1 MSVAFCESL
10 CLPEFP
16 ELKMSNNPI
25 QLTLMIGPA
34 VPVPVTQDVLDA
46 LISVQVTTSSGAASG
61 FQLQFTINNRSP
73 LQTLFLLTAG
83 NPVPLMRVIIVVTIN
98 GTANVLMDGV
108 MTHHELSPGADPG
121 HSTLTVTGKDLTQV
135 MNYID
140 FSGVPYPAMSNEMR
154 VLLIL
159 SKYAMLGILPEVISS
174 VLVDIP
180 IPTEQIPRQKGK
192 DLAYIQSLAD
202 EVGYVFYLDPGPLP
216 GVSVA
221 YWGPEI
227 KVGVPQPALNINM
240 DAYTNVESLNFRF
253 NSDLR
258 SLPVVYIQD
267 PETKAMVSMPVPDIT
282 PLNPPLGLIP
292 PIPKNIDPI
301 TDTAKYS
308 PLRAAMIG
316 MAEASR
322 SADGVSGTGALDVL
336 RYGRA
341 LKARSL
347 VGVRGA
353 GAAFDGLYY
362 VNSVTHKIKRGEYK
376 QDFTLGRNGLLSTVP
391 TVPV

>member
-1 MSVAFCESL
+1 MA
-10 CLPEFP
+10 
-16 ELKMSNNPI
+16 NNPI
-25 QLTLMIGPA
+25 HLTLMIGPA
-34 VPVPVTQDVLDA
+34 VPVPVTQEVLEA
-46 LISVQVTTSSGAASG
+46 LVSVQVTTSSSDASG

-73 LQTLFLLTAG
+73 LQTLFLLTG
-83 NPVPLMRVIIVVTIN
+83 GSPIPLMRVIIVVTIN
-98 GTANVLMDGV
+98 GAANVLMDGV
-108 MTHHELSPGADPG
+108 MTNHELSPGADPG

-135 MNYID
+135 MDYID
-140 FSGVPYPAMSNEMR
+140 FSGIPYPAMPNEAR

-159 SKYAMLGILPEVISS
+159 AKYAVLGIVPMVLPS

-180 IPTEQIPRQKGK
+180 IPTEQIPRHKGK
-192 DLAYIQSLAD
+192 DLAYIKLLAD
-202 EVGYVFYLDPGPLP
+202 EVGYVFYLDPGPAP
-216 GVSVA
+216 GMSIA

-227 KVGVPQPALNINM
+227 KVGTPQPALNINM

-253 NSDLR
+253 NSDSK
-258 SLPVVYIQD
+258 SLPIVFIQN
-267 PETKAMVSMPVPDIT
+267 PETKIPIPIPIPDIT

-292 PIPKNIDPI
+292 PLPKNIDPI

-308 PLRAAMIG
+308 PIRGAMIG
-316 MAEASR
+316 MAKAAR
-322 SADGVSGTGALDVL
+322 SADGVSGTGSLDVL

-362 VNSVTHKIKRGEYK
+362 VNSVTHNLKRGEYK
-376 QDFTLGRNGLLSTVP
+376 QSFILGRNGLLSTIP